1 MSEFDKYLEED
12 SPSDF
17 DTLLAQPTVAPT
29 VEAVAQKQK
38 PVGFFENLVTSQPEQ
53 PFDWSNVLTSG
64 VVGAGIGSLVAGETA
79 GGGAIAGG
87 VAGLSS
93 GLAGEVFRSKGA
105 PPVVTFASELGGGIV
120 PVSMAKLGA
129 KGYVG
134 VANYKAG
141 RLADLATK
149 ENRKFTSDEVKVALA
164 GKEKLFGSS
173 TFKGMFTTE
182 NSDLEQIALRNEFN
196 LVGDSSKKASDLAR
210 LDYYAKI
217 RGLKD
222 SVEVTRPESGIVP
235 RGVRV
240 GDTLESKP
248 VIFAD
253 SPEFKELQKDIVA
266 LRQRGDLA
274 EAKDLGHITRIA
286 KNEKSSDGR
295 IEPFSA
301 SDMLNLIQN
310 GGIYVSSKKGAEA
323 ETKTKITEAS
333 RRALE
338 TRFDQFLERNVGT
351 AAYGQL
357 KEIERREFEAA
368 AKDSVTTLVDSK
380 FRLGSEAYEKSLA
393 NLKRSPS
400 GKNLLVDAVNQH
412 ILKFG
417 QEQVTKT
424 GTVVGMETN
433 PQKLVAELHRLRPA
447 LIDTGILP
455 KEFFTQT
462 YKKIDTLPKTLSTIK
477 RNQIIATYLSRGM
490 AGAMGSEIADAGK
503 DFKPLDIFR
512 KQ

>member
-105 PPVVTFASELGGGIV
+105 PPVVTFASELGGGII
-120 PVSMAKLGA
+120 PVSVAKLGA
-129 KGYVG
+129 KAIGAV
-134 VANYKAG
+134 NYRAG
-141 RLADLATK
+141 RLADLALN
-149 ENRKFTSDEVKVALA
+149 ENKKFTSDEVKAALKA
-164 GKEKLFGSS
+164 KEKMFGKS
-173 TFKGMFTTE
+173 TFNGMFTSQY
-182 NSDLEQIALRNEFN
+182 SDAEQTALRQEFG
-196 LVGDSSKKASDLAR
+196 LVGNGTQKASDVAR
-210 LDYYAKI
+210 QDYYAKI

-222 SVEVTRPESGIVP
+222 SVEVTRPEAGIVP
-235 RGVRV
+235 RGARV

-310 GGIYVSSKKGAEA
+310 GGIYVDSKKGADA
-323 ETKTKITEAS
+323 VTKTKITEKS
-333 RRALE
+333 RQALE
-338 TRFDQFLERNVGT
+338 ARFDQFLERNVGT

-357 KEIERREFEAA
+357 KEIERREFAAA

-380 FRLGSEAYEKSLA
+380 FRLGSDAYEKSLN
-393 NLKRSPS
+393 NLKRSPE
-400 GKNLLVDAVNQH
+400 GKSLLMNAVNQH
-412 ILKFG
+412 FLKFG
-417 QEQVTKT
+417 QEASTKT
-424 GTVVGMETN
+424 GAVVGMETN
-433 PQKLVAELHRLRPA
+433 PQKLTAELHRLRPA
-447 LIDTGILP
+447 LVDSGILP

-462 YKKIDTLPKTLSTIK
+462 YKKIDALPKTLSTTK